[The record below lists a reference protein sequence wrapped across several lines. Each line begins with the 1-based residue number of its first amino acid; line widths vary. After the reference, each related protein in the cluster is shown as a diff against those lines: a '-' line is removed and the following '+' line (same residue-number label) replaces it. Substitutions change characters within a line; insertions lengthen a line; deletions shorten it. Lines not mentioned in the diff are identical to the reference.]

1 MQFLQRLIENF
12 IKEHVRRKRLYR
24 VVSVL
29 ACIVVFVTTY
39 AMILPAIT
47 LDRETAEEQP
57 GIEVEAAGEEIDP
70 DGDEADESGESEESS
85 GEESDDEVND
95 GENNPQASVEISV
108 EEDASAAEKTEN
120 PKNTESVG
128 AETTE
133 TNPENAES
141 AGAETTE
148 TDPENA
154 GAGITDQAGTEIA
167 ADTEEKLLAEGTVLH
182 AKGRDYDVYAT
193 ITAESGL
200 YEGTTLEVRE
210 ITKEEDE
217 EEYQL
222 YIDRAQEELRGKYD
236 GNTSVSFAKFYD
248 ISFLYKGEKIEP
260 AGDVGIRIE
269 YKEPVEVAADAG
281 IDTVHFDVEKEEK
294 PQFVE
299 AELKTEDGRSIRTG
313 AGEETTQPVAEPV
326 KIDKIEFA
334 SESFSVYGVVGST
347 IEKTVLA
354 GDGRNY
360 RITVEYGSDAGIPA
374 GTELEV
380 NEITLDEDTFDND
393 TEYDLYIDKS
403 SRTLGFDSAI
413 YDYARFFDIS
423 LVKDGDKIQPAEGSS
438 IHVKIE
444 LADTES
450 DSLKVLHFADG
461 TDEGDLLET
470 SFESGEEGKTVEFET
485 TGFSVYAVV
494 DAKEA
499 FVSYVKSLDEL
510 GDNTDKEFLLSYT
523 DIYFTNSLNS
533 SGCFVET
540 RDPDDAARWYFE
552 KIDGQDNQYYIY
564 TMQGTEK
571 KYIKQVSANNNNI
584 TLDAAGGT
592 AFVISRAADGL
603 FYLKH
608 ATEGRWLQH
617 SNGGKGIRFY
627 TDNNN
632 AANSRI
638 RLTYADAREVPDDY
652 YELDG
657 KTYGIAYDAESIF
670 CTAMMADSQSA
681 GSLDGLDMPK
691 LDKKGYTDRL
701 FVAQDSTITDWTFH
715 TQGNDNYYITAN
727 VDGEERYLT
736 INNGSVTL
744 ESEPQGGS
752 LIKIAAG
759 MDQYEGFYSF
769 SSGDNYLTVAGEE
782 GSRYFT
788 ATKNG
793 NTDSCWLKLAE
804 ESPLS
809 KDDYLIYTA
818 QKISVSDP
826 ADKVVLYTRVWNETK
841 KQYEFYAVDHDG
853 SLIRCYDDGDV
864 IKWVGNQYETAV
876 WELTDNTRVDE
887 HGERVPDGTY
897 ELFNPYSGKYIK
909 PNMEEGSV
917 FSDSKVYLNLDGR
930 FYKEEYTKV
939 RCWDTAYYSYIG
951 MKADLESGR
960 VVPCPSSQA
969 SDFYFARVK
978 LPQVHLTEV
987 DTVDNDEYGI
997 TMKMIDFNNR
1007 IENGR
1012 DSVQTEYFGRDSDR
1026 TGLLSTDIKANGYP
1040 DATVKGSSLAGLFGG
1055 DQEVNHLFIQS
1066 VYDESGYFEYDSTKN
1081 FAYLNGSQFQVYDQL
1096 GTVER
1101 PENKVTMYHGQFM
1114 PYNSLID
1121 PKTGEPWPYSDM
1133 YTNKTSVTADPLSED
1148 DPRYGEGLHEIPRSQ
1163 ADYFFGMEMSADF
1176 TQTPDG
1182 LDAWGHDII
1191 FEFSGDDD
1199 FWFYVD
1205 DELVL
1210 DLGGVHQAMT
1220 GSVNFRTGIVT
1231 GRNGST
1237 KTLRQI
1243 FRDNYL
1249 GRNPEASE
1257 EDVNNY
1263 LNQFFDE
1270 GSTVFRDYSTHSMRV
1285 IYMERGAGASNLY
1298 MRFNLTAV
1306 KPGEVTLS
1314 KKVTGSDDIDY
1325 SLMEFPYQIL
1335 YRTANDIPPGGED
1348 TGWQQLVQN
1357 EYDPAVTYQGS
1368 KRPVKFYENF
1378 TPVGETQSYTNVFFM
1393 KAGEIASI
1401 KLPSDAVDYKIVEC
1415 GVNMNIFKSVKANGE
1430 TLSGEGDEGRH
1441 NYEVP
1446 ASFIE
1451 ERPEVKYE
1459 NEVDPDSL
1467 RTLTIS
1473 KVLWDENGYEV
1484 IDKGTDR
1491 ERREGNKLIGYVDD
1505 DTTFDFRVYMS
1516 APGVEEPVLV
1526 NGAKYYVKNPDG
1538 FYCRWDANKQQ
1549 FVSLGIGNYNELVEY
1564 MADRT
1569 DEEIAAIR
1577 FETSTRGA
1585 VSRIPGSYS
1594 VEFRGLPVDS
1604 SFRVEEWDNE
1614 IPKGYNLVEYERDK
1628 GSYYSEEDPN
1638 EGTIRANEDPHVLVH
1653 NKRGWGLTVNKVW
1666 SDATFMDSHDD
1677 IYFAVYVKDPSTEEL
1692 TLLTGS
1698 ERKMTSSMTSLYY
1711 YFDKLEEGASFDDYE
1726 IFEVKLT
1733 NPRTDEEGKLIY
1745 DSIERIGQ
1753 GGTLTVGGK
1762 PKNKEHQEGFHYKV
1776 SYEKG
1781 ESSGGYEGVENVRTD
1796 TVTNTRKGIR
1806 LQKTDWTESPLP
1818 GAVFTLKDEEGV
1830 PVGADSYT
1838 SDAEGLI
1845 TIAYLDPGTTYTLEE
1860 TKAPSGFQKPSTPW
1874 TILLN
1879 GEEVTV
1885 TGDDGSF
1892 IVTTPQTGDE
1902 MTAITFKDKGFSLQ
1916 ALKVNEDE
1924 QHLQGSVFALYRQVN
1939 TASGL
1944 VRDQNPMEGYEELT
1958 TGEDGVI
1965 PKITSALPAGSYYLS
1980 EVSPPGGYKKL
1991 GGDLVFTIGI
2001 QGTVTIPLNIH
2012 TGDPSTLVILNN
2024 LEGSKVDEWLSSST
2038 EEGNTTYTILIPNEY
2053 DGVPVRIV
2061 KKDQTG
2067 KALEEAVFSISGE
2080 GIDETGLISKIDA
2093 SGDAVIYTNQALSI
2107 GTYTLTETG
2116 APKGYY
2122 PLEGPM
2128 TIEVEKTGNDIE
2140 VKAFIGGKEISYPD
2154 VIKDH
2159 TTGVWTIKVT
2169 NQSGTVLPATGG
2181 SGTGLFMIA
2190 GLILTA
2196 GAGILL
2202 LLRRAKIM

>member
-1 MQFLQRLIENF
+1 MQFLQRLIEIF
-12 IKEHVRRKRLYR
+12 IKEHGRRKRLYR
-24 VVSVL
+24 VISVL
-29 ACIVVFVTTY
+29 ACIVVFTTTY

-47 LDRETAEEQP
+47 LDQETAEEQP

-70 DGDEADESGESEESS
+70 DGDEADESGGSEESS
-85 GEESDDEVND
+85 SGEND
-95 GENNPQASVEISV
+95 GENDGENEPQASVEISA
-108 EEDASAAEKTEN
+108 EEDASAAE
-120 PKNTESVG
+120 
-128 AETTE
+128 TTG
-133 TNPENAES
+133 N
-141 AGAETTE
+141 
-148 TDPENA
+148 PENA

-182 AKGRDYDVYAT
+182 AKGRDYDVYVT

-222 YIDRAQEELRGKYD
+222 YFDRAQEELRGKYD

-269 YKEPVEVAADAG
+269 YKESVEVAADAG

-313 AGEETTQPVAEPV
+313 AGEETTQPIAEPV

-374 GTELEV
+374 GTELKV

-470 SFESGEEGKTVEFET
+470 SLESGEEGKTVEFET

-499 FVSYVKSLDEL
+499 FVPYVKSLDEL
-510 GDNTDKEFLLSYT
+510 GDNTDKAFLLSYT
-523 DIYFTNSLNS
+523 DNYFTNSLNN

-540 RDPDDAARWYFE
+540 KNPDAAARWYFE
-552 KIDGQDNQYYIY
+552 KIAGQDNQYYIY

-571 KYIKQVSANNNNI
+571 KYIKQVSANNNNV
-584 TLDAAGGT
+584 TLNAAGGT

-608 ATEGRWLQH
+608 ATEDRWLQH

-627 TDNNN
+627 GDNNN
-632 AANSRI
+632 ATNSQI

-782 GSRYFT
+782 GSRFFT

-1133 YTNKTSVTADPLSED
+1133 YTNKTSVTAAPLSED

-1243 FRDNYL
+1243 FWDNYR
-1249 GRNPEASE
+1249 GRNPGASE

-1263 LNQFFDE
+1263 LNRFFDE

-1285 IYMERGAGASNLY
+1285 IYMERGAGASNLH

-1335 YRTANDIPPGGED
+1335 YRTADDIPPGGED
-1348 TGWQQLVQN
+1348 TGWRQLAQN

-1378 TPVGETQSYTNVFFM
+1378 TPVEGMQSYSNVFFL

-1401 KLPSDAVDYKIVEC
+1401 NLPSDAVDYKIVEC

-1446 ASFIE
+1446 ASSIE

-1491 ERREGNKLIGYVDD
+1491 ERREGNKLIGYVGD

-1549 FVSLGIGNYNELVEY
+1549 FVSLDIRNYNELVEY

-1677 IYFAVYVKDPSTEEL
+1677 IYFAVYVKDPSTKEL
-1692 TLLTGS
+1692 TLLAGS
-1698 ERKMTSSMTSLYY
+1698 ERKMTSPMTSLYY
-1711 YFDKLEEGASFDDYE
+1711 YFDKLEDGASFDDYE

-1781 ESSGGYEGVENVRTD
+1781 ESSGGHEVVENVRTD

-1818 GAVFTLKDEEGV
+1818 GAVFTLKDEEGI

-1845 TIAYLDPGTTYTLEE
+1845 TIAYLDPGTTYILEE

-1879 GEEVTV
+1879 GEEATV

-1892 IVTTPQTGDE
+1892 IVSTPQTGDE

-1924 QHLQGSVFALYRQVN
+1924 QHLQGAVFALYRQVN

-1944 VRDQNPMEGYEELT
+1944 VKDQNPMVGYEELT

-1991 GGDLVFTIGI
+1991 GGDLVLTIGS

-2024 LEGSKVDEWLSSST
+2024 LEGSNCDEWLSSST
-2038 EEGNTTYTILIPNEY
+2038 EEGNTTYTIKIPNEY
-2053 DGVPVRIV
+2053 AGVPVRIV

-2067 KALEEAVFSISGE
+2067 KALEGAVFSISGE

-2116 APKGYY
+2116 TPKGYY

-2128 TIEVEKTGNDIE
+2128 TIKVEKTGNDIE
-2140 VKAFIGGKEISYPD
+2140 VKAVIGGKEISYPD